1 MSCLFCKIIAK
12 EIPASI
18 VYEDANVL
26 AFNDIAP
33 QSPVHVLVIP
43 KKHID
48 SIDDMGSAE
57 LVKDLFVVLNKI
69 ARDRGVSETGYRIV
83 VNHGKDAGQ
92 AVAHLHFHLL
102 GGRHLSWPPG

>member
-33 QSPVHVLVIP
+33 QAPVHVLVIP
-43 KKHID
+43 KKHIA
-48 SIDDMGSAE
+48 SIDDMESSD

-69 ARDRGVSETGYRIV
+69 ARDRGTCETGYRIV
-83 VNHGKDAGQ
+83 VNHGRDAGQ
-92 AVAHLHFHLL
+92 AVPHLHFHLL
-102 GGRHLSWPPG
+102 